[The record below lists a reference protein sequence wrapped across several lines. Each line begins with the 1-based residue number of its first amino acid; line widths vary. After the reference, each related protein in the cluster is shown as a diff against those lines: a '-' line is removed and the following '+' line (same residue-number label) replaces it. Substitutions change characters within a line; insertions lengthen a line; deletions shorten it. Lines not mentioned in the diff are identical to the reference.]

1 MSLFKHTFLCVC
13 GSRRVRALVFFIGL
27 AGWLAGFS
35 AQAQQFVVHTS
46 TSTFLT
52 ALSSS
57 YKETFDG
64 IDAGDLALYES
75 RDFTNSG
82 FSYTLSSPGG
92 KLYPGPVDDDGM
104 GIPGSDVYLS
114 TFMQKDTLR
123 FNNFS
128 SNIRAVGGLFYPTD
142 WSGAWIDTTIK
153 VTATFIDGI
162 TSYTTSFNTV
172 GPSSFFGL
180 TFTGPIASLLVENA
194 TTNNEWYM
202 TVNDFTV
209 GVPEPST
216 LASFAVGGVLLL
228 ALRRVR
234 KA

>member
-1 MSLFKHTFLCVC
+1 MSLFKHIFLCVS
-13 GSRRVRALVFFIGL
+13 GSRRVRALVFLSL

-35 AQAQQFVVHTS
+35 AQAQQLVEIYTNE
-46 TSTFLT
+46 STFLT

-57 YKETFDG
+57 YKETFNG
-64 IDAGDLALYES
+64 INAGDLTLYPS
-75 RDFTNSG
+75 RNFTNSG

-92 KLYPGPVDDDGM
+92 KLYPGPVDKEGW
-104 GIPGSDVYLS
+104 GIPNSDVYLS
-114 TFMQKDTLR
+114 TFMQKDTLS

-194 TTNNEWYM
+194 TTTNEWYM

>member
-1 MSLFKHTFLCVC
+1 
-13 GSRRVRALVFFIGL
+13 VRALVFFIGL

-35 AQAQQFVVHTS
+35 AQAVPFTIYTS
-46 TSTFLT
+46 QSAFFT

-64 IDAGDLALYES
+64 IDAGDPTLYES
-75 RDFTNSG
+75 RNFTNSG
-82 FSYTLSSPGG
+82 FSYRLSSPGG
-92 KLYPGPVDDDGM
+92 LLYPWPVDEDGY
-104 GIPGSDVYLS
+104 GIPGSNVYLN
-114 TFMQKDTLR
+114 TFMQKDTLL

-128 SNIRAVGGLFYPTD
+128 SNIRAVGGLLYPTD